1 VSADDGI
8 WKRFADGSIR
18 LFDVLLQ
25 ESAAGPI
32 LDSLA
37 RIIGETLGVDRSQIF
52 DISLSD
58 ERASCITEWLNPKHP
73 QVTPTKGVYPLNVFR
88 SSARHALDTHD
99 FLESHA
105 TAPHPMLVEEGSVPM
120 LHGTMGIQSLLWYPF
135 AFRDDGFYVLAF
147 NHVVASHQWTPP
159 ELSMMRTAARHV
171 SMALVK
177 QGLEDELRK
186 SLSEKEVLLKEIHH
200 RVRNNLQ
207 MITSLL
213 HLQLSLQT
221 NETARAALVES
232 ENRVHAIALAHDLLY
247 ELDDLSSINIGEYLQ
262 AVARQLRY
270 SSIAP
275 PAAEMIVTAC
285 DLHIDI
291 QLVVTCGLIVTE
303 LVENALAYAFPDE
316 RSGHI
321 WVNVGRR
328 EGAIAL
334 EVRDDGIGLPPTPTE
349 GFGLHLVRTLAH
361 RLGGRMTIV
370 PSPGCTVRVVFTEA
384 VSEAP

>member
-1 VSADDGI
+1 MSADDGI

-25 ESAAGPI
+25 ESAAGTI

-37 RIIGETLGVDRSQIF
+37 RIVGETLGVDRSQIF
-52 DISLSD
+52 DVSLSD

-73 QVTPTKGVYPLNVFR
+73 QVTATKGVYPLDMFR
-88 SSARHALDTHD
+88 ASTRFALDTHD
-99 FLESHA
+99 FLDSQA

-120 LHGTMGIQSLLWYPF
+120 LHGTMGIRSLLWYPF

-147 NHVVASHQWTPP
+147 NHVVA
-159 ELSMMRTAARHV
+159 
-171 SMALVK
+171 
-177 QGLEDELRK
+177 
-186 SLSEKEVLLKEIHH
+186 
-200 RVRNNLQ
+200 
-207 MITSLL
+207 
-213 HLQLSLQT
+213 
-221 NETARAALVES
+221 
-232 ENRVHAIALAHDLLY
+232 LAHDLLY
-247 ELDDLSSINIGEYLQ
+247 ELDDLSSINISEYLQ

-275 PAAEMIVTAC
+275 PAVEMIVTAC
-285 DLHIDI
+285 DLHLDI

-328 EGAIAL
+328 DDAIAL
-334 EVRDDGIGLPPTPTE
+334 EVRDDGIGLPPTPAE

-361 RLGGRMTIV
+361 RLGGTMTIV
-370 PSPGCTVRVVFTEA
+370 PAPGCTVRVVFAET
-384 VSEAP
+384 VSEGP